1 MSHAVETMMYT
12 GDVPWH
18 KLGVALPA
26 APTVEEGILAAGLD
40 WEVGTKP
47 LFTSD
52 NEKVTHQATYRKTD
66 GKILGVVGP
75 TYKPLQNKEAFNFF
89 NPFLESGAASLETAG
104 SLHEGG
110 RVWVLAKINKED
122 SVIVPKSN
130 DTIKKYILLCNS
142 HDGTLAIR
150 VGFTPV
156 RTVCQ
161 NTLNMAL
168 NDKASKLI
176 RIRHT
181 GDIVGNLDK
190 VSEIMDAANAQFEA
204 TAEQFRRMAN
214 TEINRADLEKYVRI
228 VFATKKQE
236 EEALLSGE
244 ELTSGNRVMES
255 VTKMFEH
262 GRGNDMPGVKGTLWA
277 AYNAVAE
284 YVQYERGNDT
294 ATRLD
299 NLWFGT
305 GAGLNK
311 KALVTA
317 LSMVKSA

>member
-47 LFTSD
+47 LFTSE

-75 TYKPLQNKEAFNFF
+75 TYKLLQNKEAFNFF

-122 SVIVPKSN
+122 SVIVPKA
-130 DTIKKYILLCNS
+130 DDRVAKYILLCNS
-142 HDGTLAIR
+142 HDGSLAIR
-150 VGFTPV
+150 VGYTPRRV
-156 RTVCQ
+156 VCQ
-161 NTLNMAL
+161 NTLTMAL
-168 NDKASKLI
+168 HNKASKLI
-176 RIRHT
+176 SIRHT
-181 GDIVGNLDK
+181 GDVVGNLDK
-190 VSEIMDAANAQFEA
+190 VSEVMDAANAEFEA
-204 TAEQFRRMAN
+204 TAEQFRKMAN
-214 TEINRADLEKYVRI
+214 TEINRTDLEKYVRI

-236 EEALLSGE
+236 EESALTGE
-244 ELTSGNRVMES
+244 ELTSGSRVMEEI
-255 VTKMFEH
+255 TQLFEH
-262 GRGNDMPGVKGTLWA
+262 GRGNDLPGVKGTLWG
-277 AYNAVAE
+277 AYNSITE
-284 YVQYERGNDT
+284 YVQYFRGNDT

-305 GAGLNK
+305 GAALNK
-311 KALVTA
+311 KALDTA
-317 LSMVKSA
+317 MAIMAA